1 MADYLRL
8 HPGRG
13 QRPART
19 CLIPP
24 GGPSLL
30 ADPSLIQRRYR
41 DAVDAYLDQL
51 NDIVNHSVID
61 YHRTFLDE
69 PYDQVLARFLMGRN
83 PKTARSAK

>member
-1 MADYLRL
+1 MVA
-8 HPGRG
+8 
-13 QRPART
+13 
-19 CLIPP
+19 IKFIE

-41 DAVDAYLDQL
+41 EAVDAYLDQL

-61 YHRTFLDE
+61 YHRTYLDE